1 MRKEFYT
8 GHWFEAYKYFGAHKE
23 QEGYVFRVFAPGAK
37 GVSVVGEFSGW
48 QEVSLSQEGSSGIF
62 YSAPIEAESGQM
74 YKYCVYTQS
83 GSRVEHCD
91 PYGFRMEL
99 RPGACSILSELG
111 AYEFEDEEWMS
122 SRSVCYTE
130 AMNIYEIH
138 AGSWKKKGEGEAD
151 WYTYE
156 ELADKLI
163 PYVLENH
170 YTHVELMPL
179 SEHPFDGSWGYQNT
193 GFFAPTSR
201 YGTPE
206 GLKKLVDACHKMCIR
221 DRAGLLSLI
230 AIAVAVCVLLFGVFV
245 GNVLEV
251 GGKKFFILN
260 QNGRPGMGAMLE
272 GFRSGHYGN
281 LVLTMFLRDL
291 FIFLWSLLLF
301 VPGIIKYYE
310 YLMVPYILSENPGM
324 NREEAFL
331 ISRQMM
337 NGQKWETFVL
347 DLSYLGWYILS
358 AFTCGLLA
366 IFYVNPYKEATFAEL
381 YAANRYKAYQEG
393 YIR

>member
-1 MRKEFYT
+1 MWNRQELKFRGKQAFQRNYGCAVGVALIMTLVSGELTSRGNNVRQYVDYT
-8 GHWFEAYKYFGAHKE
+8 
-23 QEGYVFRVFAPGAK
+23 
-37 GVSVVGEFSGW
+37 
-48 QEVSLSQEGSSGIF
+48 SSGSGH
-62 YSAPIEAESGQM
+62 YSSH
-74 YKYCVYTQS
+74 VW
-83 GSRVEHCD
+83 
-91 PYGFRMEL
+91 
-99 RPGACSILSELG
+99 SIG
-111 AYEFEDEEWMS
+111 NWRWFGND
-122 SRSVCYTE
+122 
-130 AMNIYEIH
+130 
-138 AGSWKKKGEGEAD
+138 
-151 WYTYE
+151 
-156 ELADKLI
+156 
-163 PYVLENH
+163 
-170 YTHVELMPL
+170 
-179 SEHPFDGSWGYQNT
+179 
-193 GFFAPTSR
+193 GFFSAA
-201 YGTPE
+201 
-206 GLKKLVDACHKMCIR
+206 V
-221 DRAGLLSLI
+221 AGLLSLI

-381 YAANRYKAYQEG
+381 YAANRYKAYREG